1 MLFLYITFLTVDPTH
16 HYRSAADQLTLSRAK
31 GEVFQGYREGAINF
45 LPTYKYIPGGG
56 VGAWDR
62 AEDGKKRAPA
72 WCDRILFWHHRD
84 VKQLSYDST

>member
-1 MLFLYITFLTVDPTH
+1 MLRRH
-16 HYRSAADQLTLSRAK
+16 QLGNKRERRERERERERRER